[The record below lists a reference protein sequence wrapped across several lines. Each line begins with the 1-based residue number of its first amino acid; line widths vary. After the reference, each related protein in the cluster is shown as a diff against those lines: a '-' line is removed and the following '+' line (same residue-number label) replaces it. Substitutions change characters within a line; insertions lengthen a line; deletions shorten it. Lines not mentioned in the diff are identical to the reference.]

1 MLLLP
6 YSPKVKHVC
15 FTKSSGS
22 AATWPLCAP
31 VVVEGVR
38 REEEMEERL
47 EPLRIATNSFY
58 MGKCSPLPQRAAG
71 TSMSGDIIMLVSG
84 DGLGH

>member
-1 MLLLP
+1 M
-6 YSPKVKHVC
+6 
-15 FTKSSGS
+15 
-22 AATWPLCAP
+22 
-31 VVVEGVR
+31 R

-58 MGKCSPLPQRAAG
+58 MGKCSPLSQRAAG